1 MKNAPIDNNEDE
13 RLKVVHDLGIL
24 DTPHEERF
32 DILTREACEKLQ
44 MPMSTI
50 SIINHDREW
59 FKSRQGINLQ
69 QGPRNV
75 SFCGHAMYSD
85 YIFIVEDTLLDKRF
99 KDNPYVIGEPFI
111 RFYAGVSLRDYK
123 TKLPIGVFCVKDIKS
138 RKMTQEEIG
147 ILLELAAKAEEE
159 LNVGKNI

>member
-1 MKNAPIDNNEDE
+1 MKNAPINNDEDE
-13 RLKVVHDLGIL
+13 RLKVVHELGIL

-32 DILTREACEKLQ
+32 DILTQEACEKLQ
-44 MPMSTI
+44 MPISTI

-85 YIFIVEDTLLDKRF
+85 YIFIVEDTLLDERF

-123 TKLPIGVFCVKDIKS
+123 TKLPIGVLCVKDTKA
-138 RKMTQEEIG
+138 RKMNQAEIG
-147 ILLELAAKAEEE
+147 ILLELAVRAEEE
-159 LNVGKNI
+159 LNVGKNT